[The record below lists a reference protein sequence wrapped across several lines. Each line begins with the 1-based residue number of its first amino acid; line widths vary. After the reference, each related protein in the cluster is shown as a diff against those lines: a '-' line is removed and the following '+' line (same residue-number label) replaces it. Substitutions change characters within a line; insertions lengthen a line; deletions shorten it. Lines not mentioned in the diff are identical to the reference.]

1 MKHKTILFFVSIGR
15 RYYDEQ
21 LDGIFRHPG
30 ARNWHVQVVPMN
42 SATAMRKAMEFWK
55 PSGVIAEYG
64 DTLEFSPSL
73 FGKIPTVLIDIGK
86 RLPPDGFNVVKLDS
100 AAVGRMGAKH
110 LLGLDLPSYAYA
122 GFTMPSQWDSER
134 RDAFADEVRKAGC
147 QYAEFFP
154 ARQQLP
160 AERHRMLCDWIK
172 ALPRPCGLMACN
184 DGVGEEVLNICFQ
197 LGVNVPGDIAVL
209 GVDNSET
216 LCENTNPPLSSID
229 PGSFQGGLLMA
240 QILDRLMAHGT
251 DGGKHPVCAAHPPL
265 RVVVRQSSRRLVCDR
280 SKVSNALEMIR
291 LRAREGIGVDDVASE
306 MGVSRRTAERHFRL
320 ATGKSILDE
329 ILDRR
334 FEMVFELLRDHKRQ
348 IGAIAGLCGFT
359 TEVALRKAFRQRT
372 GMSMSEWRDRSV

>member
-1 MKHKTILFFVSIGR
+1 VKHKTILFFVSIGR

-30 ARNWHVQVVPMN
+30 ARDWHVQVVPMN
-42 SATAMRKAMEFWK
+42 SAAAMRKAMDFWR
-55 PSGVIAEYG
+55 PSGVIAEHG
-64 DTLEFSPSL
+64 DALKFPPSL
-73 FGKIPTVLIDIGK
+73 FGNIPTVLIDIGK
-86 RLPPDGFNVVKLDS
+86 RMSPNGFNVVKLDS

-110 LLGLDLPSYAYA
+110 LLGLGLPSYAYA
-122 GFTMPSQWDSER
+122 GFTMASQWDRER
-134 RDAFADEVRKAGC
+134 RDAFAEEVRKAGC
-147 QYAEFFP
+147 SYVEFFP

-160 AERHRMLCDWIK
+160 AERHRLLCDWIK
-172 ALPRPCGLMACN
+172 TLPRPCGLMACN

-216 LCENTNPPLSSID
+216 ICENTNPALSSID
-229 PGSFQGGLLMA
+229 PGTFQGGLLMA

-251 DGGKHPVCAAHPPL
+251 DGGEHPVCAAHPPL

-280 SKVSNALEMIR
+280 SKVSDALEMIR
-291 LRAREGIGVDDVASE
+291 LRACEGIGVDDVALE

-320 ATGKSILDE
+320 ATRKSILDE

-334 FEMVFELLRDHKRQ
+334 FEMVFEMLRDRKRQ

-359 TEVALRKAFRQRT
+359 TEVALRKSFRLRT
-372 GMSMSEWRDRSV
+372 GMSMSEWRDKFA